1 VDGSTNYREFLNSNS
16 NRSFRN
22 SRFEEQ
28 EIQEERREDG
38 QIITYSESEIETNSL
53 QEFYLDGNSTEPKIQ
68 VDVNIAKKLESYQ
81 KEGVQFM
88 WDKCF
93 ESVEKIQLDKDNSQ
107 GT

>member
-1 VDGSTNYREFLNSNS
+1 MVDESTSHREFLNSNS

-22 SRFEEQ
+22 SSVKEH

-38 QIITYSESEIETNSL
+38 EIVTYSESSSGL

-88 WDKCF
+88 WHKCF
-93 ESVEKIQLDKDNSQ
+93 ESVEKTQLDKDNSQ

>member
-1 VDGSTNYREFLNSNS
+1 MVDGSTSYREFSNSNS

-22 SRFEEQ
+22 SSVNEQ

-38 QIITYSESEIETNSL
+38 EIVTYSESSSGL

-88 WDKCF
+88 WHKCF